1 MKKVI
6 LSAALLIGCVAF
18 ANAQAAVR
26 ISTDDAT
33 VTQVASDDY
42 KEVQLADLSQVVQAA
57 VKEIA
62 GETYDVKKVEFN
74 AEKELT
80 KVTFVGKEDKDAEKV
95 VVLDK
100 EGKEVKE

>member
-6 LSAALLIGCVAF
+6 LCAALLIGCVAF
-18 ANAQAAVR
+18 VNAQAAR
-26 ISTDDAT
+26 ISADNA
-33 VTQVASDDY
+33 VTQLASDDY
-42 KEVQLADLSQVVQAA
+42 KEVKLADLSQVVQDA

-80 KVTFVGKEDKDAEKV
+80 KVTLVGKEDGSAEKT